1 LDRGNPS
8 RRRCRLI
15 LTLAAIGR
23 LKANEPEQV
32 MTQDWLKRTDA
43 MGRPMGIRQ
52 VRLLE
57 VDPRLPQPDSDKE
70 AAALLAAFDT
80 GRFIIA
86 LDEHGD
92 MPGSVGFANKLG
104 SWRDQGEREVIL
116 AIGGPDG
123 HGRALKKA
131 ASATLAFG
139 SWTWPHKLVRAMAA
153 EQIYRAVSI
162 LAGTPYHRV

>member
-1 LDRGNPS
+1 
-8 RRRCRLI
+8 LI

-23 LKANEPEQV
+23 LKASEPEQI
-32 MTQDWLKRTDA
+32 MTQDWLRRADV
-43 MGRPMGIRQ
+43 MGRPMGIRP

-57 VDPRLPQPDSDKE
+57 VDPRLPQFDSDKE
-70 AAALLAAFDT
+70 ASALLSAFDA
-80 GRFIIA
+80 GSFIIA

-92 MPGSVGFANKLG
+92 MPGSVGFARKLEG
-104 SWRDQGEREVIL
+104 WRDQGEREIIL

-123 HGRALKKA
+123 HGQALKKA
-131 ASATLAFG
+131 ASASLAFG

-153 EQIYRAVSI
+153 EQLYRAVSI